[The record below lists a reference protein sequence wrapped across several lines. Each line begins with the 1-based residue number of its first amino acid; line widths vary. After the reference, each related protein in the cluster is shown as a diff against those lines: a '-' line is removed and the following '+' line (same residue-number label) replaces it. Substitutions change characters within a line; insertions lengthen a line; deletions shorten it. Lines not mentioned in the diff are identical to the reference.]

1 VVDEDD
7 KWRSFAGTVG
17 VGVAAATTGTKDG
30 APEEVQV
37 APATGNAG
45 VFVRSTDEA
54 GIGTAGLWMAKLA
67 GGIVESSKAG
77 TVDDILES
85 VPPKSVE
92 LAVGSALAL
101 TPAASEQ
108 AASFLSDASGV
119 WTEST
124 GVVATIGTI
133 EWTFNVGTG
142 DVDKAVGLSTLS
154 VELAAGSPASL
165 CAVLFVSRDF
175 ATVWRAAAPASEAGC
190 TTEESFRFLFFSDR
204 QSRASFMSSPLESAE
219 AGAAPT
225 LLSTLVGRR
234 SKSKRNGRVCAK
246 FKKSSR
252 DIIWTLSESAQH
264 MISPGKRSASAAAAR
279 EPGSISK
286 IMATVGESTRRMPK
300 EPEREKVTE

>member
-1 VVDEDD
+1 MV
-7 KWRSFAGTVG
+7 
-17 VGVAAATTGTKDG
+17 
-30 APEEVQV
+30 
-37 APATGNAG
+37 
-45 VFVRSTDEA
+45 
-54 GIGTAGLWMAKLA
+54 KLA

-108 AASFLSDASGV
+108 AASFLSDASDLAGV
-119 WTEST
+119 GTEST

-133 EWTFNVGTG
+133 ELTFNVGTG
-142 DVDKAVGLSTLS
+142 DVDQAVDLSTLS

-165 CAVLFVSRDF
+165 CAVLFASRDF

-219 AGAAPT
+219 AVAAPT
-225 LLSTLVGRR
+225 LSSNLVGRR
-234 SKSKRNGRVCAK
+234 STSKRNGRVCAK

-264 MISPGKRSASAAAAR
+264 MISPGKRAASAAAAR